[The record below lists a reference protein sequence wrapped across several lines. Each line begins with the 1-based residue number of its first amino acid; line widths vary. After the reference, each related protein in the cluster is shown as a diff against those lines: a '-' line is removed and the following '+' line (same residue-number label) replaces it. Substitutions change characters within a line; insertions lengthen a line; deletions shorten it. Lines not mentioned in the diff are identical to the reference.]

1 MSITPN
7 RAVAFL
13 TPLVFAPLAGA
24 ISVFVAKHFPGVD
37 IPAGHVEAIFVAGA
51 AIAFGKAGLWLK
63 GWQEYERREANAH
76 DDLLDDLA
84 LEPAATDGDQADE
97 ATLADGPDLDDE
109 DLDGDDDLELEL
121 EGDDDMFAPVER
133 S

>member
-1 MSITPN
+1 
-7 RAVAFL
+7 
-13 TPLVFAPLAGA
+13 
-24 ISVFVAKHFPGVD
+24 
-37 IPAGHVEAIFVAGA
+37 VEAIFVAGA

-109 DLDGDDDLELEL
+109 DLDVADALEL